1 MRARLCE
8 VHVSVPV
15 PVPVRALVC
24 LFANKIPGTGLRHP
38 SSLEEGAGKRR
49 SECGSASNREHVTGF
64 TDLPEPCGWR

>member
-1 MRARLCE
+1 MCMRARLCE

-38 SSLEEGAGKRR
+38 SSLEEGAGKR
-49 SECGSASNREHVTGF
+49 GF
-64 TDLPEPCGWR
+64 